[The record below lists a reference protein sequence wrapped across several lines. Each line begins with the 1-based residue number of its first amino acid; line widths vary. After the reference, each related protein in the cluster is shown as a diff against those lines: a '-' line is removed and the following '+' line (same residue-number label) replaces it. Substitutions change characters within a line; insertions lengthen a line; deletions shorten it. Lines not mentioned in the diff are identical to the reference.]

1 MEDNLAVGLNIED
14 NYFRIF
20 RQNPR
25 RVLLASDIQG
35 EWNYSCRAKISVQMK
50 NCWENL
56 STIFLVFEQ
65 FPKSN
70 LIQQRDCRSIYQE
83 IDWFKV
89 KQF

>member
-35 EWNYSCRAKISVQMK
+35 E
-50 NCWENL
+50 
-56 STIFLVFEQ
+56 
-65 FPKSN
+65 
-70 LIQQRDCRSIYQE
+70 
-83 IDWFKV
+83 
-89 KQF
+89 